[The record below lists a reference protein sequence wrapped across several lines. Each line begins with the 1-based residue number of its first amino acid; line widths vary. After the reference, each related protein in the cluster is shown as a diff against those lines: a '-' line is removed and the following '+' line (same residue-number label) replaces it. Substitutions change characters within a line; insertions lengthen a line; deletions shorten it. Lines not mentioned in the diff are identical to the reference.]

1 MSRRNLVVCFLAVAF
16 ISAAFFSGY
25 VTGKAQVQTP
35 STVIHHV
42 VFKWKEAPVDAS
54 DEVKQKLVADK
65 QKVME
70 GLKEIVNTTPGV
82 KNFWSKSVKIQPDT
96 FSQTFVIEFENQ
108 AALQGYANN
117 PKKKEWDT
125 AYYAIRETSQNCV
138 TTN

>member
-1 MSRRNLVVCFLAVAF
+1 MSRRSIVVFCLAVAF
-16 ISAAFFSGY
+16 VSAAFFSGY

-42 VFKWKEAPVDAS
+42 VFKWKEVPATAT
-54 DEVKQKLVADK
+54 EQEK
-65 QKVME
+65 QKVTADRQKVMD
-70 GLKEIVNTTPGV
+70 GLKEIVNSTPGV
-82 KNFWSKSVKIQPDT
+82 KNFWSKSVKIQPNN

-125 AYYAIRETSQNCV
+125 LYYEIRETSQNCV